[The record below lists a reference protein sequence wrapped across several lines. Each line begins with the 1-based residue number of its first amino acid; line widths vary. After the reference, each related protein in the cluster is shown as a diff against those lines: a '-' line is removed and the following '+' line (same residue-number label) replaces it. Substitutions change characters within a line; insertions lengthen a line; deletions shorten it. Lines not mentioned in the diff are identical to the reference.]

1 MPSLPIAL
9 IKSLTMSKRIVFAE
23 PIGLNKF
30 KAENFKAEMQ
40 KHGFDVVYYDTV
52 PVSQSDLQQ
61 RIQGADVLV
70 LSNHPIAAKTLQA
83 CPTLKLISVAFTGV
97 DHVPLDYC
105 KEHAI
110 AVCNAAGYS
119 TTAVAELTLALAIA
133 LLRKVV
139 PMDAITRNGGT
150 RNGFLGGELAGKTFG
165 IVGFGAIGQRV
176 AQLALAYGCRVV
188 VHTRT
193 PKPSSDVSFINLD
206 ELFSISDIVSLHLP
220 ATQQTVGLVNRRL
233 ISLMKPTSLLI
244 NTARGSIVDCLALSQ
259 ALEQGQIACA
269 AIDVYEHEPPIET
282 DHPLLKAP
290 NTILLPHIAYAT
302 SEAIDKRSDIV
313 MDNIRSWILQKP
325 QNVIV

>member
-1 MPSLPIAL
+1 
-9 IKSLTMSKRIVFAE
+9 MSKKIVFAE
-23 PIGLNKF
+23 PIGLNQA
-30 KAENFKAEMQ
+30 KAEGFKAEML
-40 KHGFDVVYYDTV
+40 KHGYEVVYYDAV

-61 RIQGADVLV
+61 RIQGAEVLV
-70 LSNHPIAAKTLQA
+70 ISNHPIAASTLQS

-105 KEHAI
+105 RKHSI
-110 AVCNAAGYS
+110 TVCNAAGYS

-133 LLRKVV
+133 LLRNIVA
-139 PMDAITRNGGT
+139 MDAVTRNGGT

-188 VHTRT
+188 AHTRT
-193 PKPSSDVSFINLD
+193 PKSYPNVSFVSLE

-220 ATQQTVGLVNRRL
+220 ATQQTVGLVNSKL
-233 ISLMKPTSLLI
+233 ISLMKPTALI
-244 NTARGSIVDCLALSQ
+244 VNTARGSIIDCMALST
-259 ALEQGQIACA
+259 ALRQGQIAGA
-269 AIDVYEHEPPIET
+269 AIDVYEHEPPIEA

-302 SEAIDKRSDIV
+302 HEAIGKRASIV
-313 MDNIRSWILQKP
+313 LDNIQNWIMQNP